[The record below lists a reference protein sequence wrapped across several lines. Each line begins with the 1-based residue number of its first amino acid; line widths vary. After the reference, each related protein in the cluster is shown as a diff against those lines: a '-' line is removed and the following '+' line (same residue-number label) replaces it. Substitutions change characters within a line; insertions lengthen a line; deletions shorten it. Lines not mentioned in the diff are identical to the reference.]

1 MSTIA
6 TSPLAIAPSEHL
18 LSGLYRFTV
27 RQYDQM
33 VDDGTIAEDA
43 QVELIEG
50 LLVRKMGKKRPHVQA
65 GKKGLQALLRLV
77 PAGWHVAKEDPM
89 VASDWSKPE
98 PDLAVVQGEVED
110 YSDRDVTA
118 SDIAL
123 VVEIS
128 AATFTDD
135 RTTMGRI
142 YATGGIPL
150 HWIINLIESQIEVYT
165 DPDPVLGQY
174 VSRTDY
180 RRGQDL
186 PVIIDG
192 RQVGTIAVAELLP

>member
-27 RQYDQM
+27 RQNDQL

-77 PAGWHVAKEDPM
+77 PTGWHVAKEDPM
-89 VASDWSKPE
+89 GASDRSKPE
-98 PDLAVVQGEVED
+98 PDLAAVRGEVED

-123 VVEIS
+123 VV
-128 AATFTDD
+128 
-135 RTTMGRI
+135 
-142 YATGGIPL
+142 
-150 HWIINLIESQIEVYT
+150 
-165 DPDPVLGQY
+165 
-174 VSRTDY
+174 
-180 RRGQDL
+180 
-186 PVIIDG
+186 
-192 RQVGTIAVAELLP
+192 